1 MILDMIERM
10 ASDRTWIYT
19 GIAGALFG
27 AAFLFYIKD
36 TRIGLWAYSK
46 FDQCMDWLRD
56 TLGITMLDQDP
67 EAWRKVNPKIA
78 AKIDELEAR
87 IDNLNNNA
95 IKIAAVAERD
105 SAKIDKLEERA
116 NTQLMMDMV
125 SK

>member
-1 MILDMIERM
+1 
-10 ASDRTWIYT
+10 
-19 GIAGALFG
+19 
-27 AAFLFYIKD
+27 
-36 TRIGLWAYSK
+36 
-46 FDQCMDWLRD
+46 MDWLRD

-78 AKIDELEAR
+78 AKIDQLEAR